1 MDKEKIANIMLAVL
15 SVFAVLLIV
24 FAIVVVSRKE
34 NVVETPCEEIVK
46 QNNKR
51 NYVPIPKRC
60 TK

>member
-1 MDKEKIANIMLAVL
+1 MDREKIANLMLAVL

-46 QNNKR
+46 QNNQR